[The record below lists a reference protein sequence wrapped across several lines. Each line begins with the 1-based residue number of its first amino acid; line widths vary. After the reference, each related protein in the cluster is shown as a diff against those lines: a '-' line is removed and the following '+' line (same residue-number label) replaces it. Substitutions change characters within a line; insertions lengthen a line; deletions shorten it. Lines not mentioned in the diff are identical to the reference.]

1 MTRDEALAWL
11 STLFDEPK
19 GAITADTARD
29 NVAGWDSLG
38 VLTLMAEMDEK
49 FEIQL
54 SENDIE
60 NMTTVGSILDILE
73 RHQKLAV

>member
-11 STLFDEPK
+11 ATLFDEPK
-19 GAITADTARD
+19 GAINPDTVRE
-29 NVAGWDSLG
+29 NIAGWDSLG